1 MNGKKNGK
9 GVEYEKYSNIKYAG
23 EFLNG
28 KKNGKIKE
36 YSTEGYFYSIYDC
49 DNPKIIFEGEYL
61 NNCRSKGKEYF
72 GKLLFEGEYLFSKNG
87 IEKNMII
94 MEIHN
99 LN

>member
-36 YSTEGYFYSIYDC
+36 YDYSFDLNFNLYKNDIL
-49 DNPKIIFEGEYL
+49 IFEGEYL
-61 NNCRSKGKEYF
+61 NNYRSKGKEYF